1 MAKHYK
7 LVTKGLQ
14 PRILWL
20 EGDGISPTRVPYLTP
35 LQEEDKA
42 ELIALLD
49 FAYEAGLTRGRNE
62 VQEPDPEK
70 RPMDMQAI
78 NPQHYKTG
86 GIECIDYL
94 KAKLSPEEFRGFLKG
109 NAVKYLSRAEHK
121 GNAEDYAKANWYTNM
136 LAGKDPR
143 N

>member
-7 LVTKGLQ
+7 LAYIGLH
-14 PRILWL
+14 PPILQV
-20 EGDGISPTRVPYLTP
+20 EGPGIPPTAVPVMEK
-35 LQEEDKA
+35 QEELA
-42 ELIALLD
+42 FLALLD
-49 FAYEAGLTRGRNE
+49 AVYDAGLTRGRNE

-70 RPMDMQAI
+70 RPMDTQDI
-78 NPQHYKTG
+78 NPAHYKVG

-94 KAKLSPEEFRGFLKG
+94 KAKLSAEEFRGFLKG

-121 GNAEDYAKANWYTNM
+121 GNAEDYAKANWYTTM

-143 N
+143 D

>member
-1 MAKHYK
+1 MEKHYK
-7 LVTKGLQ
+7 LAYIGLH
-14 PRILWL
+14 PPILQV
-20 EGDGISPTRVPYLTP
+20 EGPGILPTAVPVMEK
-35 LQEEDKA
+35 QV
-42 ELIALLD
+42 ELAFLALLD
-49 FAYEAGLTRGRNE
+49 KVYEAGLTRGRNE
-62 VQEPDPEK
+62 VEEP
-70 RPMDMQAI
+70 RPRDTQAI
-78 NPQHYKTG
+78 NPAHYKVG

-94 KAKLSPEEFRGFLKG
+94 KAKLSAEEFRGFLKG

>member
-1 MAKHYK
+1 MIGLHPSVLTVEGTGNINVSVDYLMSLSMEEKHHM
-7 LVTKGLQ
+7 LL
-14 PRILWL
+14 
-20 EGDGISPTRVPYLTP
+20 
-35 LQEEDKA
+35 
-42 ELIALLD
+42 LLD
-49 FAYEAGLTRGRNE
+49 AVYEAGYNNIKPEARGPQPEASAVN
-62 VQEPDPEK
+62 PD
-70 RPMDMQAI
+70 
-78 NPQHYKTG
+78 HYKVG

-94 KAKLSPEEFRGFLKG
+94 KAKLSAEEFRGFLKG